1 MISPRRFVSDATIRL
16 ILASV
21 SNGQPLIAACEN
33 AGVSRRA
40 FYGWLRAD
48 PQLVSDYAKAV
59 AAQVHSRYQIRD

>member
-21 SNGQPLIAACEN
+21 SNGQPLIAACES

-40 FYGWLRAD
+40 FYTWLQTD
-48 PQLVSDYAKAV
+48 QQLVNDYAQAV
-59 AAQVHSRYQIRD
+59 QQQTRSRFSRS